1 MLNAEALLAFSIPAC
16 ACTPWTM
23 KRSRRNSFCSESSE
37 NTPIEEC
44 VTKACLTSRR
54 SVGNNNNKR
63 QVLCRSLIVY
73 FLDRKKCN
81 FEYQGRLLHRRVKRQ
96 KKPSSAVCFP
106 IPILKVV
113 SKNQTVAPINCR
125 NRSFRGNKK
134 NRIHL
139 SPSSVR
145 ASLLGLVLLCYFV
158 IVPVASQNVHGTC
171 FHTLSEF
178 DSDGNNFL
186 TEPEY
191 VAALNVLTNSALGL
205 NSFADLTPELGNSY
219 VSKYVDAKGV
229 NITGVKSESTNVP
242 AEQIAAL
249 DSFCQEMLSGS
260 MKALNVQSPIQ
271 QQCFLAMSIGDTNRD
286 SFLSNTSTEFTR
298 FANQLSGNNAYGTNT
313 AFESLPESLQRVY
326 TDLRNSDNVV
336 NVAGS
341 KPNEELTTQRQ
352 EFLNHICERVALAI
366 AVGTEPDR
374 VVSGGGGSGQGDDT
388 TDSGT
393 GNNNTSNSDAVPV
406 EFTFPECILAMT
418 VSDYDRNNFMDSAE
432 YIRFVDRLG
441 NNAWSSAKVLET
453 LPEALQ
459 TNFAALSGGSGMV
472 TVAGSKPGQTPTAE
486 QARNLNKICDETALA
501 MEKALGDLSP
511 NMLEQSPAP
520 GPGPEEGAPTPGP
533 GPGPEEGAPTPGP
546 GPGPGPEEDDIDF
559 ATCKQAMVIADSSR
573 EDTLGKGEFVVFLSR
588 IDSAIPRTADFS
600 DLQQEYQGIFSN
612 FAGSGNIDVIGSKPG
627 QTPTASQTA
636 NLRSICLA
644 TAQAIRDVHDPPLS
658 AESKTDAPRGKIVE
672 ATRPSKAPTPSSPSG
687 SGAKTSMI
695 VGIIAALVGGG
706 LLVASFM
713 YYRQKKDKGG
723 QFVPQIIRK
732 NGTKETNDVSVMDE
746 YDNYGTKKSQEYQRD
761 AESQEKAPANKE
773 GSLQNPLASM
783 KNMGLGVLFG
793 GKASV
798 KPRQHNEGAFSVE
811 EQDLNEKKREDSNS
825 VDEYDEEKGSGAER
839 APSGNGKLFGAFVLG
854 KNRKN
859 GGENDL
865 GGDGSVEEFGDTTA
879 YEGDNST
886 NDLVTYEFD
895 DPTVGSSSKLNKS
908 FSTEPESPSWDNV
921 WVEDDDDHSRSKV
934 PLSEPERPGDKNS
947 RHENDEDDEQSQSF
961 DGEGLIDD
969 RSSNAQ
975 PSFAS
980 NEEDF
985 SGDAYD
991 GQHEQTGSIGTNRYG
1006 AEEEQRRKYLAQV
1019 KDLVHTVVPDEIENV
1034 EAMMDQFVGREPE
1047 LINTLQTMHERS
1059 TSKRARNAIHRS
1071 KAIPQRDS
1079 SLISTGG
1086 IDGSAAIAA
1095 ASTIGGKVY
1104 YNDNGNQHIGYGDNR
1119 GGDSQGSGSYDDG
1132 DSGSTY
1138 LVQTQFLFFIFI
1150 SILAH
1155 IAYPNFL
1162 CFPFAISLIPGF
1174 DASYYE
1180 GDGYKR

>member
-1 MLNAEALLAFSIPAC
+1 
-16 ACTPWTM
+16 M
-23 KRSRRNSFCSESSE
+23 KRSRSNSFCSESSE

-44 VTKACLTSRR
+44 ITEACLTSRIC
-54 SVGNNNNKR
+54 VGNNNKR
-63 QVLCRSLIVY
+63 EVLCRSLLVY
-73 FLDRKKCN
+73 FLDRNKYN
-81 FEYQGRLLHRRVKRQ
+81 FEYKGRLLHRGVKRQ
-96 KKPSSAVCFP
+96 KKPKSAVCSP
-106 IPILKVV
+106 IPILQVV

-125 NRSFRGNKK
+125 NRSFRDSKK

-139 SPSSVR
+139 SPLNVR
-145 ASLLGLVLLCYFV
+145 TSLLGLILLCYFV

-171 FHTLSEF
+171 FHALSEF
-178 DSDGNNFL
+178 DSDGNKFL

-191 VAALNVLTNSALGL
+191 VAALNALTNSSLGL
-205 NSFADLTPELGNSY
+205 NTFADLTPELGNSY

-249 DSFCQEMLSGS
+249 DSFCQEILSGI
-260 MKALNVQSPIQ
+260 MKALNVQLPIQ
-271 QQCFLAMSIGDTNRD
+271 RQCFLAMSIGDTNRD

-298 FANQLSGNNAYGTNT
+298 FANQLSGNNAYGMNT

-326 TDLRNSDNVV
+326 TDFSNSDNVV
-336 NVAGS
+336 NISGS

-352 EFLNHICERVALAI
+352 HFLNHICERVALAI

-374 VVSGGGGSGQGDDT
+374 VVSGGGSSGQGDDT

-393 GNNNTSNSDAVPV
+393 GNNNTSNSDVVPV
-406 EFTFPECILAMT
+406 EFTFRECILAIS
-418 VSDYDRNNFMDSAE
+418 VSDYDRSNFMDSTE
-432 YIRFVDRLG
+432 YIRFVNRLG
-441 NNAWSSAKVLET
+441 NNLWSYAKVLKT

-459 TNFAALSGGSGMV
+459 ANFAALSGGSGVV

-486 QARNLNKICDETALA
+486 QVRNLNKICDETALA
-501 MEKALGDLSP
+501 MEKVLGDPP
-511 NMLEQSPAP
+511 NMFEPSPAP
-520 GPGPEEGAPTPGP
+520 GPGPKEGAPTPGP
-533 GPGPEEGAPTPGP
+533 GPEEDDATPGP
-546 GPGPGPEEDDIDF
+546 GQGPEEDTIDF
-559 ATCKQAMVIADSSR
+559 AACKQAMAIADSSR
-573 EDTLGKGEFVVFLSR
+573 DDTLGKGEFVVFLSQ
-588 IDSAIPRTADFS
+588 IVSAIPRTADFS
-600 DLQQEYQGIFSN
+600 DLEQEYQGIFSN
-612 FAGSGNIDVIGSKPG
+612 FSGSGNIDVIGSKPG

-644 TAQAIRDVHDPPLS
+644 TVQAIRDVEGPTTET

-706 LLVASFM
+706 LLIASFM
-713 YYRQKKDKGG
+713 YYRQSKEKGRH
-723 QFVPQIIRK
+723 FMPQIIRK
-732 NGTKETNDVSVMDE
+732 NESKETNDGSAMDE

-773 GSLQNPLASM
+773 GSPQNPLASM
-783 KNMGLGVLFG
+783 KNLGLGMLFG

-798 KPRQHNEGAFSVE
+798 KPRQHSEGAFSVE

-895 DPTVGSSSKLNKS
+895 DPTVGSSSKRNKS
-908 FSTEPESPSWDNV
+908 FSTEPESPSSPWGSV
-921 WVEDDDDHSRSKV
+921 WVEDGDDHSRSKL
-934 PLSEPERPGDKNS
+934 PPSEPERPGDNNS
-947 RHENDEDDEQSQSF
+947 RHENYEDDEQSQSF
-961 DGEGLIDD
+961 DGEEPGSDDVEDNGGGGWDGLIDD

-985 SGDAYD
+985 GGDAYD
-991 GQHEQTGSIGTNRYG
+991 GQSNQTGSVGTNSYG

-1019 KDLVHTVVPDEIENV
+1019 KDLVHTVVPDEIENL

-1104 YNDNGNQHIGYGDNR
+1104 YNENGNQHIGIRDNR
-1119 GGDSQGSGSYDDG
+1119 GGDSQGSGSYDDE

-1138 LVQTQFLFFIFI
+1138 LAEAQFLFVIFI
-1150 SILAH
+1150 AILAR
-1155 IAYPNFL
+1155 IANTF
-1162 CFPFAISLIPGF
+1162 F
-1174 DASYYE
+1174 
-1180 GDGYKR
+1180 